1 MLLMPNGLKLVS
13 RRPRWALGV
22 EPVSGQGG
30 RLFSVALI
38 LFHQS
43 HRPGAT
49 KRNLS
54 HLSFEVPFP
63 IAIETGV
70 KCCSGAS
77 VKQRRKLERFAD
89 GG

>member
-1 MLLMPNGLKLVS
+1 M
-13 RRPRWALGV
+13 
-22 EPVSGQGG
+22 
-30 RLFSVALI
+30 ALI

-43 HRPGAT
+43 HQPGAT

-63 IAIETGV
+63 ITIETGA
-70 KCCSGAS
+70 KCCSEAS